1 MSCSICLED
10 YNSHT
15 CRPVILNPCGH
26 GTCETCLATWNRS
39 NQSTGRTCPECR
51 AHITSSTQNRT
62 LIQLLENQEN
72 DPPQPTDN
80 ESIFNLANNSKRPV
94 KRLNEVLHDRCGYN
108 FTVIDNS
115 GSMEHEDGKQ
125 FYLDKNGI
133 ITKYQYTSR
142 WLEASNKVLQIAHYN
157 ISRGMNTCYY
167 LLNPRKNGKWQENID
182 YVEIDPTQKG
192 CQDKLEILRQHI
204 LSSDNIRGSTPLDL
218 ITIKFAKFLQEKA
231 DVLDNQTV
239 CYNLVTDGQPN
250 NKTAFETQLKRL
262 ATHYSVFIVVNLCTD
277 ADEDID
283 YYNQL
288 DKKIGSELSGL
299 DVIDDF
305 EAEQLEVVGQNKY
318 FVYSFMIHTA
328 RMAGCYSVV
337 GDMMD
342 EEGLPL
348 AYVHKSL
355 KELLAIDITLNMDN
369 KSEYLLKIEEANNR
383 ADKVYNYLTKKM
395 EPPINMTRLRRH
407 LIWAKG
413 VTGYIN
419 KCIIS

>member
-26 GTCETCLATWNRS
+26 GTCETCLTIWNRS
-39 NQSTGRTCPECR
+39 NGRTCPECR
-51 AHITSSTQNRT
+51 ARITSSAPNRT
-62 LIQLLENQEN
+62 LIQLLENQELDPQQP
-72 DPPQPTDN
+72 DPPHHPDC
-80 ESIFNLANNSKRPV
+80 ESIFNLADISNRPV
-94 KRLNEVLHDRCGYN
+94 KRPNEILHDRCGYN

-115 GSMEHEDGKQ
+115 GSMGHEDGKQ
-125 FYLDKNGI
+125 FYLDKNGV
-133 ITKYQYTSR
+133 ITKHQYTSR
-142 WLEASNKVLQIAHYN
+142 WQEASNKVLQIAHYN
-157 ISRGMNTCYY
+157 ISRGMTTCYY
-167 LLNPRKNGKWQENID
+167 LLNPKKNGKWRENID
-182 YVEIDPTQKG
+182 YVEIVPTQKG
-192 CQDKLEILRQHI
+192 CQDKLEILRQRI

-218 ITIKFAKFLQEKA
+218 ITMKFAKFLKEKG

-262 ATHYSVFIVVNLCTD
+262 AKDYSVFIVVNLCTD
-277 ADEDID
+277 ADDDID

-288 DKKIGSELSGL
+288 DKKIGTELSGL

-337 GDMMD
+337 ADMMD

-355 KELLAIDITLNMDN
+355 KELLVIDTTLNMDN
-369 KSEYLLKIEEANNR
+369 KSVYLIKIDEANNR

-395 EPPINMTRLRRH
+395 ETPINMTCLRRH
-407 LIWAKG
+407 LMWARG
-413 VTGYIN
+413 VTGT
-419 KCIIS
+419 CIIS